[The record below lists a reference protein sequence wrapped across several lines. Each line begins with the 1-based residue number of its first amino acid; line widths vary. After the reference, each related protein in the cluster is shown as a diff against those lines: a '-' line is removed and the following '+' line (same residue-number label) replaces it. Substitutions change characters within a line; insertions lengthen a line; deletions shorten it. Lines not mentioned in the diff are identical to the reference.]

1 MLLTQ
6 QFHDFVIPAGLSRT
20 VTSRHCLMLQS
31 VRQGYAPA
39 QSRDAG
45 DHDDA

>member
-20 VTSRHCLMLQS
+20 VTKNLALL
-31 VRQGYAPA
+31 A
-39 QSRDAG
+39 DATKHRARLRAG
-45 DHDDA
+45 RIKERGRS